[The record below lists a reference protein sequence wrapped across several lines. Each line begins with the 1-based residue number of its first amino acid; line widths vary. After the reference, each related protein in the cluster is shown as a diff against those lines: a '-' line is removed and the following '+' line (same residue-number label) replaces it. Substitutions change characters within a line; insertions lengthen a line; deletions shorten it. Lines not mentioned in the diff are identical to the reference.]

1 MNALMEMKNINKSFG
16 SNRVL
21 ENVNVSLYSGEVLAL
36 LGENGAGKSTLMKVL
51 SGIHEPTKG
60 TITINNINY
69 NKLDHKLAAQLGIGI
84 IYQELSVIDELT
96 VLENL
101 YIGRHLTKK
110 ICGVNMID
118 WKEMLVAA
126 HAPATVNS
134 MLAAVNSF
142 LAFMGWRELR
152 VRPLRIQRTLFRD
165 AEKELTRT
173 EYARLVKAA
182 DRLGNER
189 LCLVLQTL
197 CATGI
202 RVSELRFIT
211 AAAVETG
218 RTEVVNKGKRRTVFL
233 PDQLR
238 KLLRKYLRR
247 QKKTAGAVFTTR
259 TGNPLDRSNIWRDM
273 KSLCKQ
279 ADVPPKKVFPH
290 NLRHLFARTFYS
302 VEKDIV
308 RLADLL
314 GHSSINTTRIYTM
327 ETGEQHLNRL
337 EKVQKILIFT

>member
-1 MNALMEMKNINKSFG
+1 MKKQPRTLTEGHIRRYALYLQEQERSAATIEKYT
-16 SNRVL
+16 RDL
-21 ENVNVSLYSGEVLAL
+21 TALQTWLA
-36 LGENGAGKSTLMKVL
+36 
-51 SGIHEPTKG
+51 GIP
-60 TITINNINY
+60 
-69 NKLDHKLAAQLGIGI
+69 
-84 IYQELSVIDELT
+84 
-96 VLENL
+96 
-101 YIGRHLTKK
+101 LTKAAL
-110 ICGVNMID
+110 IG
-118 WKEMLVAA
+118 WKETLTAA
-126 HAPATVNS
+126 RAPATVNS

-142 LAFMGWRELR
+142 LTFMGWRELCIR
-152 VRPLRIQRTLFRD
+152 LLRIQRTLFRD

-211 AAAVETG
+211 VAAVETG
-218 RTEVVNKGKRRTVFL
+218 RAEVVNKGKRRTVFL

-273 KSLCKQ
+273 KALCE
-279 ADVPPKKVFPH
+279 AAGVAPGKVFPH
-290 NLRHLFARTFYS
+290 NLRHLFARTYYS
-302 VEKDIV
+302 LEKDLS
-308 RLADLL
+308 RLADIL
-314 GHSSINTTRIYTM
+314 GHSSVATTRLYTAESGRIHARQM
-327 ETGEQHLNRL
+327 ARVGLLLT
-337 EKVQKILIFT
+337 T

>member
-1 MNALMEMKNINKSFG
+1 MPRPRSTPCLPRSTAFW
-16 SNRVL
+16 
-21 ENVNVSLYSGEVLAL
+21 L
-36 LGENGAGKSTLMKVL
+36 L
-51 SGIHEPTKG
+51 
-60 TITINNINY
+60 
-69 NKLDHKLAAQLGIGI
+69 
-84 IYQELSVIDELT
+84 
-96 VLENL
+96 
-101 YIGRHLTKK
+101 
-110 ICGVNMID
+110 
-118 WKEMLVAA
+118 W
-126 HAPATVNS
+126 
-134 MLAAVNSF
+134 
-142 LAFMGWRELR
+142 GWRELR

-273 KSLCKQ
+273 KALCE
-279 ADVPPKKVFPH
+279 AAGVAPGKVFPH
-290 NLRHLFARTFYS
+290 NLRHLFARTFYR
-302 VEKDIV
+302 VCRDVAK
-308 RLADLL
+308 LADVL
-314 GHSSINTTRIYTM
+314 GHSSIETTRIYLIS
-327 ETGEQHLNRL
+327 TGTEHAGTLARL
-337 EKVQKILIFT
+337 GLVC